1 MQWKDISPA
10 SEINHCKQQ
19 RELKLPHVGVKLKE
33 KKNKNVDTL
42 LHEDEKQNPSNWPL
56 TE

>member
-1 MQWKDISPA
+1 MQWKNVSPA

-33 KKNKNVDTL
+33 KQKKNIDTL
-42 LHEDEKQNPSNWPL
+42 LHEDE
-56 TE
+56 